1 MCGFICPNFVSKI
14 PYVKSFIYRTFITII
29 NAQSITA
36 ICSKMN
42 ALTVAWKPSF
52 PDFLATRFFQIRR
65 SFTSFENVKNLKH
78 VFFPFASH
86 MLFEQPK
93 TSTPFVDLPF
103 LPSAIL
109 KDYSLK
115 PRFHSIRKQDAKW
128 SSFTRRVFAVHR
140 IHSFIRSFK
149 ILRDLSKGEYHDL

>member
-42 ALTVAWKPSF
+42 AFAVAWKPSF

-109 KDYSLK
+109 KDYPLSL
-115 PRFHSIRKQDAKW
+115 
-128 SSFTRRVFAVHR
+128 VFIQSGNRMPNGLPSRAEY
-140 IHSFIRSFK
+140 SRSTESTV
-149 ILRDLSKGEYHDL
+149 L

>member
-1 MCGFICPNFVSKI
+1 MYIINTIPHGKCFVRYLRTRFCIRNLTRSLRSLVRFLIRQQLVRKYRT
-14 PYVKSFIYRTFITII
+14 PALSMKYSLFIYRTFITII

-65 SFTSFENVKNLKH
+65 SFTSLENVKNLKH

-86 MLFEQPK
+86 ILFEQPK
-93 TSTPFVDLPF
+93 TSTPFVRLALLTFRHLERLFP
-103 LPSAIL
+103 
-109 KDYSLK
+109 
-115 PRFHSIRKQDAKW
+115 
-128 SSFTRRVFAVHR
+128 
-140 IHSFIRSFK
+140 
-149 ILRDLSKGEYHDL
+149 